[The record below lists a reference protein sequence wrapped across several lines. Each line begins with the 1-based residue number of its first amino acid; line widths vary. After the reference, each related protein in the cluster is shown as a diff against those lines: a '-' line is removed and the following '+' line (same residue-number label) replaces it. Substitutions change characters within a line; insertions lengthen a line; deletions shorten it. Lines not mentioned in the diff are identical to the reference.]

1 MNITPFPTLSP
12 ATIDAINVIGQWL
25 AQDDFSGEVPYQADC
40 VILAGNAV
48 MPTIDAACKIAR
60 DQQIPLLISGG
71 IGHSTTFLYSAIAQ
85 HPHYNTIRTTGR
97 AEATILAD
105 IAHQLRTPLT
115 SLSLILSLLENAE
128 DQKEQRWLLWEGE
141 KLFSQVDWL
150 LTSLLKLSRLDAG
163 IVDFKTEDI
172 QVEKLLESA
181 LQPLLI
187 PMELHHITLI
197 KSILGNIQISGDIGW
212 LSEAVRNILKNC
224 MESAGDGGRIE
235 ICCRDTPLYT
245 EIMIHD
251 SGAGFGAGEPH
262 HIFDRFYRGKK
273 ENASGYGIGLALSKT
288 IVVRQGGTLTAKNHP
303 EGGAVFTVRFPKG

>member
-105 IAHQLRTPLT
+105 IAHQSGIFRMKKSGLKT
-115 SLSLILSLLENAE
+115 SQQTAVKTHALA
-128 DQKEQRWLLWEGE
+128 
-141 KLFSQVDWL
+141 
-150 LTSLLKLSRLDAG
+150 SR
-163 IVDFKTEDI
+163 
-172 QVEKLLESA
+172 
-181 LQPLLI
+181 
-187 PMELHHITLI
+187 
-197 KSILGNIQISGDIGW
+197 
-212 LSEAVRNILKNC
+212 
-224 MESAGDGGRIE
+224 
-235 ICCRDTPLYT
+235 Y
-245 EIMIHD
+245 
-251 SGAGFGAGEPH
+251 
-262 HIFDRFYRGKK
+262 
-273 ENASGYGIGLALSKT
+273 
-288 IVVRQGGTLTAKNHP
+288 
-303 EGGAVFTVRFPKG
+303 

>member
-105 IAHQLRTPLT
+105 IAHQFWHIPHEKIWIEDQSTNCG
-115 SLSLILSLLENAE
+115 ENARFSIALLNQAVE
-128 DQKEQRWLLWEGE
+128 RVHTAIVVQDPTMQRRTISNRSIS
-141 KLFSQVDWL
+141 KKP
-150 LTSLLKLSRLDAG
+150 TSSTAKIPAMLSMPISSRLSKKSSTVA
-163 IVDFKTEDI
+163 
-172 QVEKLLESA
+172 SA
-181 LQPLLI
+181 RLSTTDL
-187 PMELHHITLI
+187 TYS
-197 KSILGNIQISGDIGW
+197 KSRSGTSNACLSSFVISRSSQAKSVIR
-212 LSEAVRNILKNC
+212 LCSR
-224 MESAGDGGRIE
+224 RP
-235 ICCRDTPLYT
+235 R
-245 EIMIHD
+245 
-251 SGAGFGAGEPH
+251 
-262 HIFDRFYRGKK
+262 RF
-273 ENASGYGIGLALSKT
+273 
-288 IVVRQGGTLTAKNHP
+288 
-303 EGGAVFTVRFPKG
+303 

>member
-105 IAHQLRTPLT
+105 IAHQFWHIPHEKIWIEDQSTNCG
-115 SLSLILSLLENAE
+115 ENARFSIALLNQAVE
-128 DQKEQRWLLWEGE
+128 RVHTAIVVQDPTMQRRTMATFRRITGDNPDAPRWL
-141 KLFSQVDWL
+141 SY
-150 LTSLLKLSRLDAG
+150 
-163 IVDFKTEDI
+163 
-172 QVEKLLESA
+172 
-181 LQPLLI
+181 P
-187 PMELHHITLI
+187 
-197 KSILGNIQISGDIGW
+197 
-212 LSEAVRNILKNC
+212 
-224 MESAGDGGRIE
+224 
-235 ICCRDTPLYT
+235 
-245 EIMIHD
+245 
-251 SGAGFGAGEPH
+251 
-262 HIFDRFYRGKK
+262 
-273 ENASGYGIGLALSKT
+273 
-288 IVVRQGGTLTAKNHP
+288 
-303 EGGAVFTVRFPKG
+303 

>member
-105 IAHQLRTPLT
+105 IAHQFWHIPHEKIWIEDQSTNCGENARFSIALLNQAVETSSAWLSLFRTPPCSGARWRRSAVQIGT
-115 SLSLILSLLENAE
+115 IDAPRWLSYPGFVPQLGNNADSVIFINQLQGLWPVERYLSLLT
-128 DQKEQRWLLWEGE
+128 GE
-141 KLFSQVDWL
+141 LP
-150 LTSLLKLSRLDAG
+150 RLRDDSDVYG
-163 IVDFKTEDI
+163 PRGRDFIVHVDFPAEVIHAWQTLKHDA
-172 QVEKLLESA
+172 V
-181 LQPLLI
+181 LI
-187 PMELHHITLI
+187 
-197 KSILGNIQISGDIGW
+197 
-212 LSEAVRNILKNC
+212 EA
-224 MESAGDGGRIE
+224 MESRSL
-235 ICCRDTPLYT
+235 R
-245 EIMIHD
+245 
-251 SGAGFGAGEPH
+251 
-262 HIFDRFYRGKK
+262 
-273 ENASGYGIGLALSKT
+273 
-288 IVVRQGGTLTAKNHP
+288 
-303 EGGAVFTVRFPKG
+303 

>member
-105 IAHQLRTPLT
+105 IAHQFWHIPHEKIWIEDQSTNCGENARFSIALLNQAVERVHTAIVPQLGNNAD
-115 SLSLILSLLENAE
+115 SVIFINQLQGLWPVERYLSLLT
-128 DQKEQRWLLWEGE
+128 GE
-141 KLFSQVDWL
+141 LP
-150 LTSLLKLSRLDAG
+150 RLRDDSDG
-163 IVDFKTEDI
+163 YGPRGRDFIVHVDFPAEVIHAWQTLKHDA
-172 QVEKLLESA
+172 V
-181 LQPLLI
+181 LI
-187 PMELHHITLI
+187 
-197 KSILGNIQISGDIGW
+197 
-212 LSEAVRNILKNC
+212 EA
-224 MESAGDGGRIE
+224 MESRSL
-235 ICCRDTPLYT
+235 R
-245 EIMIHD
+245 
-251 SGAGFGAGEPH
+251 
-262 HIFDRFYRGKK
+262 
-273 ENASGYGIGLALSKT
+273 
-288 IVVRQGGTLTAKNHP
+288 
-303 EGGAVFTVRFPKG
+303 

>member
-105 IAHQLRTPLT
+105 IAHQFWHIPHEKIWIEDQSTNCG
-115 SLSLILSLLENAE
+115 ENARFSPALAGVPCVRFCE
-128 DQKEQRWLLWEGE
+128 SVQVRNAPTSRRASPQRRPAAGGIPWPRR
-141 KLFSQVDWL
+141 KNRRSVFTISRP
-150 LTSLLKLSRLDAG
+150 TKCMAICTAARISLPRPRPQSP
-163 IVDFKTEDI
+163 
-172 QVEKLLESA
+172 SA
-181 LQPLLI
+181 LRPDQ
-187 PMELHHITLI
+187 TR
-197 KSILGNIQISGDIGW
+197 SGPPP
-212 LSEAVRNILKNC
+212 APRHRNSC
-224 MESAGDGGRIE
+224 PSSGR
-235 ICCRDTPLYT
+235 
-245 EIMIHD
+245 
-251 SGAGFGAGEPH
+251 
-262 HIFDRFYRGKK
+262 
-273 ENASGYGIGLALSKT
+273 
-288 IVVRQGGTLTAKNHP
+288 
-303 EGGAVFTVRFPKG
+303 

>member
-105 IAHQLRTPLT
+105 SFNRAGQLRHGSDVVHPDATRCQDRGHRV
-115 SLSLILSLLENAE
+115 NALPRC
-128 DQKEQRWLLWEGE
+128 QH
-141 KLFSQVDWL
+141 V
-150 LTSLLKLSRLDAG
+150 
-163 IVDFKTEDI
+163 
-172 QVEKLLESA
+172 
-181 LQPLLI
+181 
-187 PMELHHITLI
+187 
-197 KSILGNIQISGDIGW
+197 
-212 LSEAVRNILKNC
+212 
-224 MESAGDGGRIE
+224 
-235 ICCRDTPLYT
+235 
-245 EIMIHD
+245 
-251 SGAGFGAGEPH
+251 
-262 HIFDRFYRGKK
+262 
-273 ENASGYGIGLALSKT
+273 
-288 IVVRQGGTLTAKNHP
+288 
-303 EGGAVFTVRFPKG
+303 